1 VRARWRARVPVVVVH
16 CVGPRSNDGRFTV
29 KKLLVLLAAV
39 AGGLFFARKRRNA
52 RAESDLW
59 HEATSAPD
67 LR

>member
-1 VRARWRARVPVVVVH
+1 MP
-16 CVGPRSNDGRFTV
+16 

-39 AGGLFFARKRRNA
+39 AGGLLFARKRRNA

-59 HEATSAPD
+59 HEATSSPD